1 MTSPATMQ
9 LERDLSWRGEKGK
22 GKENIWKGRVT
33 KLPPLEETRVFPSLP
48 WWIWGGSKAWLWPPN
63 AGHPIHQMAHSG
75 NLHHNS
81 PGSDP
86 PTRHEGTPY
95 DVLLCPQHLKTHL
108 PWNPWASLREE
119 APLVFSRDL
128 TGEDPGKSSPCG
140 KRTFCFWI
148 QTVDTWKSTKP
159 LTFFFLFS
167 FGLAGFCFK
176 LSPAF
181 QNSSEE
187 GWNHHLKLCGSHQNG
202 GKKGF
207 WNKPFYTEVVGSGS
221 RQKNP
226 DDSRWWC

>member
-9 LERDLSWRGEKGK
+9 LERDLSWRREKGK

-95 DVLLCPQHLKTHL
+95 DVLLCPQHLKTQL

-159 LTFFFLFS
+159 LTFFFFFL
-167 FGLAGFCFK
+167 L
-176 LSPAF
+176 
-181 QNSSEE
+181 
-187 GWNHHLKLCGSHQNG
+187 
-202 GKKGF
+202 
-207 WNKPFYTEVVGSGS
+207 V
-221 RQKNP
+221 
-226 DDSRWWC
+226 